1 MGYFHVRYDSIVVY
15 YDRRGFIRLATG
27 HTEYEFNINQLEYR
41 NYLSLEGSFYI
52 SHNVLPSSLNRG
64 KSTKIRRSDILSFN
78 VFYFIRKKY
87 RKHLKFKQ
95 RLFASD
101 IEKRIRLELLRA
113 YDLDR
118 DFRVQRHHR
127 NENQDLKTIAQLSTS
142 LTFE

>member
-1 MGYFHVRYDSIVVY
+1 MGYFHVRYDSRVVY

-95 RLFASD
+95 RLLASD
-101 IEKRIRLELLRA
+101 IEKRIRLELLGA
-113 YDLDR
+113 
-118 DFRVQRHHR
+118 
-127 NENQDLKTIAQLSTS
+127 
-142 LTFE
+142 